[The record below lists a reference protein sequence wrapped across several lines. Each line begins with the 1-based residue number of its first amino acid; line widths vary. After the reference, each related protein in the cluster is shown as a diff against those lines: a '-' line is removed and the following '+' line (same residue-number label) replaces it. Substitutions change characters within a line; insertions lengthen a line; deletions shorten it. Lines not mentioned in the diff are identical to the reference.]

1 MVWIAGPHGK
11 RLDWLRSELD
21 IRMNYTVA
29 VSIMTG
35 KGHSQRA
42 GSKTARVREGNE
54 KEITSS
60 ALVSKPTVT
69 SYQLLASVSSAF
81 PLQEMR

>member
-1 MVWIAGPHGK
+1 
-11 RLDWLRSELD
+11 
-21 IRMNYTVA
+21 MNYTVA
-29 VSIMTG
+29 VCIMAG
-35 KGHSQRA
+35 KGHSQRT

-54 KEITSS
+54 KEITFS

-69 SYQLLASVSSAF
+69 SYQLPASVSSAF